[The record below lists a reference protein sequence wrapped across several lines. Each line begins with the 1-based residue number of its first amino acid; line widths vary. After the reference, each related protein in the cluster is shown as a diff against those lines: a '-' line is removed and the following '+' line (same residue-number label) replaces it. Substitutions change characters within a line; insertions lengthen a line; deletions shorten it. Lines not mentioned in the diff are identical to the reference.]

1 MLPYD
6 TVHDLTNR
14 LLTIE
19 ADAHRRGWTRPP
31 IVLVIVDRRDG
42 EPGGSAL
49 QTITLPLQTR
59 RTASRDTPLP
69 DLLHGLA
76 AVLHTRSV
84 TGRRGT
90 AIVGRI
96 LVCGVL
102 YHDLHSS
109 IDELC
114 RSRRLEAV
122 DTHGRRYRI
131 VRREDQ
137 PYPTVHHGCA
147 GDGGPVPATHPG
159 LAEILAAANRILAA
173 GSTT

>member
-6 TVHDLTNR
+6 TVHDLTKR

-19 ADAHRRGWTRPP
+19 AGAHRRGWTRPP

-42 EPGGSAL
+42 EPVGAAL

-59 RTASRDTPLP
+59 QTATRDVPLP

-84 TGRRGT
+84 TDRRGT
-90 AIVGRI
+90 AAGGRI

-109 IDELC
+109 VDALC
-114 RSRRLEAV
+114 RSRRLEAL
-122 DTHGRRYRI
+122 DTDRRRYRI

-137 PYPTVHHGCA
+137 PYPTVHHGCS

-159 LAEILAAANRILAA
+159 LAEILTAAGRILTA
-173 GSTT
+173 GRTS